1 MWRIQIVSKSSW
13 WQIWLQRH
21 LKILGGA
28 ASECITTTRKSLIQ
42 PFLLIPVIFI
52 GYTPG
57 VLFFLM
63 IIIGVENHPIW
74 PSCSHYSRHLKI
86 QKYKIISEAYQRRRA
101 VRLALLRKRLV
112 ILRNLVLPI
121 SEREIDSDKEK
132 EVQDR
137 AMPTRIL
144 GK

>member
-1 MWRIQIVSKSSW
+1 M
-13 WQIWLQRH
+13 
-21 LKILGGA
+21 LKI
-28 ASECITTTRKSLIQ
+28 IQ
-42 PFLLIPVIFI
+42 S
-52 GYTPG
+52 G
-57 VLFFLM
+57 
-63 IIIGVENHPIW
+63 